1 MPKTLPQPLSQ
12 TMPLSPETRA
22 DFARRTALALLDI
35 RAVEVAGARP
45 FILSSGIASP
55 VYINVRKVIS
65 VPALREKLMS
75 FATEVIDAEI
85 GRTNIDAIAGA
96 ETAGI
101 PFAAWIA
108 ALTGLPMHYVRKR
121 AQGFGPEA
129 HIEGIWEPGQRVLLV
144 EDLTTD
150 GASKLRFCEAL
161 RAAGLAVQ
169 DVFML
174 FQYDIFPETR
184 VAMSEAGIRLHALA
198 TWQDILDVARAH
210 DRFTPQQRD
219 MIADF
224 LDNPLDWSAAHGGAR
239 SLTF

>member
-1 MPKTLPQPLSQ
+1 MKEPL

-35 RAVEVAGARP
+35 HAVEVAKERP
-45 FILSSGIASP
+45 FILSSGVASP

-65 VPALREKLMS
+65 FPEIRDKLMG
-75 FATEVIDAEI
+75 FASEVIAAEI
-85 GRTNIDAIAGA
+85 GRDRIDAIAGA

-108 ALTGLPMHYVRKR
+108 GAMGLPMQYVRKR

-129 HIEGIWEPGQRVLLV
+129 QIEGVWQPGQRVLLV

-161 RAAGLAVQ
+161 RAAGLNVQ

-184 VAMSEAGIRLHALA
+184 AAMARFDVRLHALA
-198 TWQDILDVARAH
+198 TWQDILDVAHAH
-210 DRFTPQQRD
+210 DRFTPEARD
-219 MIADF
+219 EIAAF
-224 LDNPLDWSAAHGGAR
+224 LTDPLTWSAAHGGAGQ
-239 SLTF
+239 LNF

>member
-1 MPKTLPQPLSQ
+1 MKEPRAMPQ
-12 TMPLSPETRA
+12 TMPLSPETRD

-35 RAVEVAGARP
+35 HAVEVADERP

-65 VPALREKLMS
+65 VPAVRKKLMG
-75 FATEVIDAEI
+75 FASEVIDAEI
-85 GRTNIDAIAGA
+85 GRDNIDAIAGA

-108 ALTGLPMHYVRKR
+108 AQTGLPMQYVRKR

-129 HIEGIWEPGQRVLLV
+129 HIEGLWEAGQRVLLV

-161 RAAGLAVQ
+161 RAAGLVVE

-184 VAMSEAGIRLHALA
+184 SAMTRSGIRLHALA
-198 TWQDILDVARAH
+198 TWKDILDVARVH
-210 DRFTPQQRD
+210 NRFTPEEREI
-219 MIADF
+219 IAAF
-224 LDNPLDWSAAHGGAR
+224 LENPLEWSATHGGAR

>member
-1 MPKTLPQPLSQ
+1 MKEPL
-12 TMPLSPETRA
+12 TMPLNPETRA

-35 RAVEVAGARP
+35 HAVEVAGERP
-45 FILSSGIASP
+45 FILSSGVASP

-65 VPALREKLMS
+65 FPAVREKLMR

-85 GRTNIDAIAGA
+85 GRDKIDAIAGA

-108 ALTGLPMHYVRKR
+108 AETGLPMQYVRKR

-129 HIEGIWEPGQRVLLV
+129 HIEGVTAPGQRVLLV

-161 RAAGLAVQ
+161 RAAGLEIS

-184 VAMSEAGIRLHALA
+184 AAMERSGVRLHALA
-198 TWQDILDVARAH
+198 TWKDILSVAEAH
-210 DRFTPQQRD
+210 DRFTLAAREE
-219 MIADF
+219 IAAF
-224 LDNPLDWSAAHGGAR
+224 LNDPLAWSAAHGGA
-239 SLTF
+239 SHLTF

>member
-1 MPKTLPQPLSQ
+1 MKEPLM
-12 TMPLSPETRA
+12 MPLSPETRA

-35 RAVEVAGARP
+35 HAVEVAKERP
-45 FILSSGIASP
+45 FILSSGVASP

-65 VPALREKLMS
+65 FPAVREKLMG
-75 FATEVIDAEI
+75 FASEVIDAEI
-85 GRTNIDAIAGA
+85 GRDRIDAIAGA

-108 ALTGLPMHYVRKR
+108 ATTGLPLQYVRKR

-129 HIEGIWEPGQRVLLV
+129 HIEGVWEQGQRVLLV

-161 RAAGLAVQ
+161 RAAGLQVS

-184 VAMSEAGIRLHALA
+184 AAMTRSGIRLHALA
-198 TWQDILDVARAH
+198 TWKDILDIAHTH
-210 DRFTPQQRD
+210 DRFTAEGRAV
-219 MIADF
+219 ISEF
-224 LDNPLDWSAAHGGAR
+224 LQDPLAWSAAHGGAR
-239 SLTF
+239 SLEF

>member
-1 MPKTLPQPLSQ
+1 MKDPKSMPPH
-12 TMPLSPETRA
+12 MPLSPETRA

-35 RAVEVAGARP
+35 RAVEIAGERP

-65 VPALREKLMS
+65 VPAVREKLMG

-85 GRTNIDAIAGA
+85 GRDRIDAIAGA

-108 ALTGLPMHYVRKR
+108 AETGLPMQYVRKR

-129 HIEGIWEPGQRVLLV
+129 QIEGLWETGQRVLLV

-161 RAAGLAVQ
+161 RAAGLVVE

-184 VAMSEAGIRLHALA
+184 DAMARADIRLHALA
-198 TWQDILDVARAH
+198 TWKDILDVARAH
-210 DRFTPQQRD
+210 DRFTPEQRD
-219 MIADF
+219 IIAEF
-224 LDNPLDWSAAHGGAR
+224 LDTPLDWSAAHGGAR

>member
-1 MPKTLPQPLSQ
+1 
-12 TMPLSPETRA
+12 MPLSAQTRA

-35 RAVEVAGARP
+35 HAVEVAGERP
-45 FILSSGIASP
+45 FILSSGVASP

-65 VPALREKLMS
+65 FPAIRDELMG
-75 FATEVIDAEI
+75 FASRVIEAEI
-85 GRTNIDAIAGA
+85 GHDRLDAIAGA

-108 ALTGLPMHYVRKR
+108 ASTGLPLQYVRKR

-129 HIEGIWEPGQRVLLV
+129 HIEGVWEPGQRVLLV

-161 RAAGLAVQ
+161 RAAGLVVS

-174 FQYDIFPETR
+174 FQYDIFPQTR
-184 VAMSEAGIRLHALA
+184 AAMQRSDIRLHALA
-198 TWQDILDVARAH
+198 TWKDILDVAQAH
-210 DRFTPQQRD
+210 DRFTPENRAT
-219 MIADF
+219 IAAF
-224 LDNPLDWSAAHGGAR
+224 LQDPLAWSAAHGGAR
-239 SLTF
+239 SLAF

>member
-1 MPKTLPQPLSQ
+1 MKEPL
-12 TMPLSPETRA
+12 TMPLTDQTRA

-35 RAVEVAGARP
+35 HAVDVAQARP
-45 FILSSGIASP
+45 FILSSGVASP

-65 VPALREKLMS
+65 YPAVRAQLMR

-85 GRTNIDAIAGA
+85 GRTTLDAVAGA

-108 ALTGLPMHYVRKR
+108 AETGLPMQYVRKR
-121 AQGFGPEA
+121 AMGFGPHA
-129 HIEGIWEPGQRVLLV
+129 HIEGVTRPGQRVLLV

-161 RAAGLAVQ
+161 RAAGLVVN

-174 FQYDIFPETR
+174 FQYDIFPQTR
-184 VAMSEAGIRLHALA
+184 AAMANSGVRLHALA
-198 TWQDILDVARAH
+198 TWKDILEVARTH
-210 DRFTPQQRD
+210 NRFTPEARED
-219 MIADF
+219 IAAF
-224 LDNPLDWSAAHGGAR
+224 LDDPLAWSAAHGGAR
-239 SLTF
+239 HLTF

>member
-1 MPKTLPQPLSQ
+1 MKEPRAMPQ

-35 RAVEVAGARP
+35 HAVEVAETRP

-65 VPALREKLMS
+65 VPAVREKLMG
-75 FATEVIDAEI
+75 FASEVIDAEI
-85 GRTNIDAIAGA
+85 GRADLDAIAGA

-108 ALTGLPMHYVRKR
+108 AETGLPMQYVRKR

-129 HIEGIWEPGQRVLLV
+129 HIEGLWEPGQRVLLV

-161 RAAGLAVQ
+161 RAAGLVVQ

-184 VAMSEAGIRLHALA
+184 SAMERAGIRLNALA
-198 TWQDILDVARAH
+198 TWKDILDVARTH
-210 DRFTPQQRD
+210 DRFTAEQRD
-219 MIADF
+219 TIAAF
-224 LDNPLDWSAAHGGAR
+224 LDAPLDWSAAHGGAR